1 MAFNLAEM
9 LKESAPAATTETMQP
24 ISLDLI
30 DEDGRNFYS
39 LSGIDDLA
47 ANIELCGLLDPIRV
61 RRAEGGRFIV
71 VSGHRRRAACI
82 KLRDEGNDRF
92 KTVPCIVETG
102 GSEAMQ
108 ELRLIYA
115 NSSTRVLSSADL
127 QQQAARVTELLYKLK
142 SEGVEFPGRMSTHVA
157 EACSISETKLK
168 RLNAIKNN
176 LYCAFYNEYRS
187 GNINETAAYALSRL
201 PLGIQAG
208 LAAEKRIQNL
218 AAKKDGIR
226 SNKVEECIKRGDRY
240 NGFKPCFK
248 DRQTCEHNIKRYV
261 ATLCN
266 NSYWDCPG
274 GCCCTCSHL
283 DECPVPCKHAKAQRE
298 TAKAEVK
305 AKEAA
310 NKAAAEEAKAT
321 EEALRRIRHMEQ
333 VQRLAALADRAG
345 LGDDELIGGN
355 CYAYCAVK
363 VSALRKLAENGFD
376 KDYSPYY
383 EDYAPLSYS
392 LAELERLAD
401 ELRCTVGELAGET
414 VPSVSSVDTS
424 NKWQACEDFSGAE
437 GWYLLRHKNG
447 IPEAFYYRGDGRFY
461 WDRDD
466 EWGSE
471 LNEFT
476 GWAKCPED

>member
-71 VSGHRRRAACI
+71 VSGHRRRAACV

-157 EACSISETKLK
+157 DACSISETKLK

-176 LYCAFYNEYRS
+176 LYCDFYTEYQN

-201 PLGIQAG
+201 PLGIQTA
-208 LAAEKRIQNL
+208 LSNEKRIRNL
-218 AAKKDGIR
+218 SEKKDGIR
-226 SNKVEECIKRGDRY
+226 SNKVEECIKRGDDY
-240 NGFKPCFK
+240 NGFKHCLR

-261 ATLCN
+261 ATICN

-283 DECPVPCKHAKAQRE
+283 DECPVPCKHAKAQRDS
-298 TAKAEVK
+298 AKAEAK
-305 AKEAA
+305 AKEEARKASAA
-310 NKAAAEEAKAT
+310 EAKAT
-321 EEALRRIRHMEQ
+321 EEALLRIRHMEQ

-345 LGDDELIGGN
+345 LEDDEFIKIQSWCKVNIGE
-355 CYAYCAVK
+355 
-363 VSALRKLAENGFD
+363 LRKLAERGLGD
-376 KDYSPYY
+376 KFNAYY
-383 EDYAPLSYS
+383 EDYILLHCG
-392 LAELERLAD
+392 LADLERLAD
-401 ELRCTVGELAGET
+401 QLKCTVGELAGET
-414 VPSVSSVDTS
+414 VPSVSTVDTS
-424 NKWQACEDFSGAE
+424 TW
-437 GWYLLRHKNG
+437 R
-447 IPEAFYYRGDGRFY
+447 DGRPSSSGMYYCKFDCGGTVLHNAAY
-461 WDRDD
+461 YSDTYD
-466 EWGSE
+466 EFAFRRGGAKIE
-471 LNEFT
+471 ATLL
-476 GWAKCPED
+476 GWVPLPED